1 MLIILHT
8 YAEDREKSMTV
19 TSLIKQ
25 TLKFILI
32 VALSGEMYYFAN
44 GFHNIWFLMWIAPI
58 PLCLY
63 ALNNSFLATL
73 FAGFLAYFI
82 GGLSD
87 AYVYSHTDMGATTFI
102 YGALIH
108 AIFYAFL
115 LTVFRFFA
123 KHKYWFSSFIF
134 AFSWI
139 LYEFIFSLFSIH
151 GTNISIAYTQLHN
164 LPLIQIAAITGIWG
178 ISFLLI
184 FVPASIAFI
193 WHYHKNK
200 KLALKAG
207 IITMILLALTLSY
220 GFYRLNAPESKTKLK
235 VGLAAIELN
244 RKDFLAVLNNN
255 DQKIANNVVQR
266 YIEATQLLAKNGAKI
281 ILLPEEVLYLQENNT
296 KQILNK
302 FSLTA
307 KKNNVYLIVG
317 LNVKE
322 QNKLF
327 NSAYLFLPTG
337 KIAFRYDK
345 EHLLPFAN
353 EAYYTP
359 GNKTET
365 LQIPDVGNIAVA
377 ICKDMDFVFPA
388 LKYSQQ
394 NVGAIFVPAWDFGY
408 DAWIHGRMALMRGIE
423 GNFPVIRAGK
433 DGLLTISDNK
443 GRIIAKAHTKDS
455 KDKTL
460 VIGEIPITSG
470 KSIYSKI
477 ASLLA
482 PMKFADD
489 NKNI

>member
-1 MLIILHT
+1 M
-8 YAEDREKSMTV
+8 AVKSF
-19 TSLIKQ
+19 IKQ
-25 TLKFILI
+25 TLKFIL
-32 VALSGEMYYFAN
+32 VVVLSGEMYYFAN
-44 GFHNIWFLMWIAPI
+44 GFHNIWSLMWIAPI

-73 FAGFLAYFI
+73 FAGLLAYFI

-87 AYVYSHTDMGATTFI
+87 AYVYSHTDIGATTFV

-115 LTVFRFFA
+115 LTLFRYVA
-123 KHKYWFSSFIF
+123 LRKYWFSSFIF
-134 AFSWI
+134 AFIWV

-164 LPLIQIAAITGIWG
+164 LPIIQIATITGIWG

-184 FVPASIAFI
+184 FVPANIAFI
-193 WHYHKNK
+193 CHYHKNK
-200 KLALKAG
+200 KLALKTG
-207 IITMILLALTLSY
+207 IITIILLALTLSF
-220 GFYRLNAPESKTKLK
+220 GFYRLHSPKSKATIK
-235 VGLAAIELN
+235 VGIAAIEIN
-244 RKDFLAVLNNN
+244 RKEFLAVLNNN
-255 DQKIANNVVQR
+255 DQKIINNVVQR
-266 YIEATQLLAKNGAKI
+266 YVETIQLLAKNGAKI
-281 ILLPEEVLYLQENNT
+281 ILLPEEVAYLQENNT
-296 KQILNK
+296 KQVLNK
-302 FSLTA
+302 FSFAA

-327 NSAYLFLPTG
+327 NSAYLFLPNG

-345 EHLLPFAN
+345 EHLLPFAK

-365 LQIPDVGNIAVA
+365 LQIPNIGNIAVA

-423 GNFPVIRAGK
+423 GNFSVIRAGK

-460 VIGEIPITSG
+460 VIGEIPVTSG
-470 KSIYSKI
+470 KSLYSKI
-477 ASLLA
+477 TH
-482 PMKFADD
+482 F
-489 NKNI
+489 IH